1 MPRNQINIVLT
12 TVCLS
17 IAYSVSQ
24 RPLILHA
31 EPLLRDTINN
41 DSITR
46 DTLAIE
52 EVVVNKRSDALTN
65 FEAKKAYHKEIYSLG
80 DDNNMIIFG
89 LGIGVNIQKVYNH
102 FSRRG
107 KGSRRLQRQ
116 FEREYEEDLVN
127 EIWDPLIAEYT
138 TLQGDSL
145 AKFNLYS
152 KPTLDF
158 LTQCSYYERVAY
170 VLEQL
175 KNYRDSAAI
184 IHERFDLSYP
194 AHTTQH
200 SSLKEE

>member
-12 TVCLS
+12 TICLS

-24 RPLILHA
+24 RPPILHA
-31 EPLLRDTINN
+31 EPLFRDTVNN

-52 EVVVNKRSDALTN
+52 EVVVNKRSDALAN
-65 FEAKKAYHKEIYSLG
+65 FEAKKAYHKEIYYLG
-80 DDNNMIIFG
+80 DDSNMIMFG
-89 LGIGVNIQKVYNH
+89 LGIAVNIQKVYNH

-116 FEREYEEDLVN
+116 FEREYEDDLVN
-127 EIWDPLIAEYT
+127 EIWNPLIAEYT

-158 LTQCSYYERVAY
+158 LAQCSYYERVAY

-194 AHTTQH
+194 AHTAPL
-200 SSLKEE
+200 SSLKE